1 MIEIGSNIL
10 VETEH
15 LGSNNSIVVTPG
27 GVVLIDTPHR
37 ATDAIRWRRQ
47 VAACGDVAYI
57 INTDHHPDHTIGNFF
72 LPGTIVSHEGTRER
86 LQNAAPTQEYL
97 NDLFAV
103 IDPEGL
109 PLMRDYQ
116 VRIPELTF
124 SDRMTLHVGG
134 IDFHLIHHRGHT
146 LNSLYVH
153 VPQLETVFS
162 GDLVCELG
170 LPAFI
175 EADTFAWLD
184 AIRDIEALAPRYI
197 VPGHGKVCDVAEAVR
212 FRGLIEDL
220 IAEVDGHR
228 VKGVQRSEI
237 ADLVSFEDRIHIST
251 GGSPDYP
258 PHLIELF
265 MRKSI
270 EAIYD
275 HITARISAA

>member
-1 MIEIGSNIL
+1 
-10 VETEH
+10 
-15 LGSNNSIVVTPG
+15 
-27 GVVLIDTPHR
+27 
-37 ATDAIRWRRQ
+37 
-47 VAACGDVAYI
+47 
-57 INTDHHPDHTIGNFF
+57 
-72 LPGTIVSHEGTRER
+72 
-86 LQNAAPTQEYL
+86 
-97 NDLFAV
+97 
-103 IDPEGL
+103 
-109 PLMRDYQ
+109 
-116 VRIPELTF
+116 
-124 SDRMTLHVGG
+124 
-134 IDFHLIHHRGHT
+134 
-146 LNSLYVH
+146 
-153 VPQLETVFS
+153 
-162 GDLVCELG
+162 LG

-275 HITARISAA
+275 HIAARVSAA